1 VAPIAQPAAG
11 EDRMTKAP
19 ETVGE
24 LMTTDVVMVD
34 PDDSV
39 EAAVEAMVDRDIGS
53 VVVAS
58 GYRPVGMFTERDLLR
73 CILDDPRLLERP
85 VGDVMTQPVVTAR
98 PDQEVVDA
106 FELMNAN
113 EVRRLP
119 VVDAGRLVGI
129 VTERDLLRW
138 VGQVAHE

>member
-1 VAPIAQPAAG
+1 
-11 EDRMTKAP
+11 
-19 ETVGE
+19 
-24 LMTTDVVMVD
+24 
-34 PDDSV
+34 
-39 EAAVEAMVDRDIGS
+39 VDRDIGS